1 MQGGWNAISVDHPSL
16 KPWGVVLEA
25 TAGTRGVAM
34 VGKVVE
40 VALITVGGMEGVK
53 NAAERVMRGSKVNC
67 LLKLTPS

>member
-1 MQGGWNAISVDHPSL
+1 VDHPSL

-53 NAAERVMRGSKVNC
+53 SAVERVMRGSKVIC
-67 LLKLTPS
+67 LLKLTSS

>member
-1 MQGGWNAISVDHPSL
+1 VDHPSL
-16 KPWGVVLEA
+16 KPWEVVPEA

-53 NAAERVMRGSKVNC
+53 SAVERVMRGSKVIC